1 MCSIIQL
8 PVKPLEFLNTAPC
21 RVAERRGGI
30 NLLGFFMFI
39 VYPVITETGL
49 FSGAASFAFL
59 RQFEGNSRQKVDGN
73 CAAEDTASLQPAAA
87 PAGPIRIMTRSASSY
102 TRGPSVKRKILQ
114 KVALKTCRESFILH
128 CISFHNCKCASLE
141 RKLKFTDNKRSRA
154 KKCSTFPTPR
164 LPSPTRLGGRRR
176 GERWV
181 GGKKFEAPG
190 DGETRR
196 GAADHK

>member
-21 RVAERRGGI
+21 RVAARRGGI

-114 KVALKTCRESFILH
+114 KVALKTCRETFILH
-128 CISFHNCKCASLE
+128 CISFHNCASLE
-141 RKLKFTDNKRSRA
+141 RKLKTQTTKDLVQKSA
-154 KKCSTFPTPR
+154 LHFPHPASPH
-164 LPSPTRLGGRRR
+164 LPDFVLL
-176 GERWV
+176 
-181 GGKKFEAPG
+181 
-190 DGETRR
+190 
-196 GAADHK
+196 

>member
-1 MCSIIQL
+1 M
-8 PVKPLEFLNTAPC
+8 E
-21 RVAERRGGI
+21 
-30 NLLGFFMFI
+30 FFMFI

-114 KVALKTCRESFILH
+114 KVALKTFRESFILH
-128 CISFHNCKCASLE
+128 CISFHNNKCASLE
-141 RKLKFTDNKRSRA
+141 RKLTCTDNKRSRA

-164 LPSPTRLGGRRR
+164 LTYPTRLCAALTG
-176 GERWV
+176 W
-181 GGKKFEAPG
+181 A
-190 DGETRR
+190 ETRR
-196 GAADHK
+196 EVGWW

>member
-21 RVAERRGGI
+21 RVAERRGRGGI

-73 CAAEDTASLQPAAA
+73 CSEEDTASLQPAAA

-128 CISFHNCKCASLE
+128 CISFHNGKCASLE
-141 RKLKFTDNKRSRA
+141 RKLKCTDNKRSRA

-164 LPSPTRLGGRRR
+164 LTYPTRLCAALTG
-176 GERWV
+176 W
-181 GGKKFEAPG
+181 A
-190 DGETRR
+190 ETRR
-196 GAADHK
+196 EVGWWW